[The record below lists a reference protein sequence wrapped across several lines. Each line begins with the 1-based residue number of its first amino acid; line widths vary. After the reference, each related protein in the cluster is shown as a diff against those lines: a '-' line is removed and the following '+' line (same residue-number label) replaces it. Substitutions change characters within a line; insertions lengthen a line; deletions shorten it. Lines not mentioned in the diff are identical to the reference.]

1 MFGLIM
7 INKEVKGIIM
17 LGHQIQ
23 MFGLIMINKEVKRI
37 IMLGHQNDSFYF
49 FINHKC
55 FTFTATQIPA
65 QYRGFAQKKKFK
77 TLKISSK

>member
-1 MFGLIM
+1 MA
-7 INKEVKGIIM
+7 E
-17 LGHQIQ
+17 H
-23 MFGLIMINKEVKRI
+23 
-37 IMLGHQNDSFYF
+37 NDSFYF

-55 FTFTATQIPA
+55 FTFTATQIQA